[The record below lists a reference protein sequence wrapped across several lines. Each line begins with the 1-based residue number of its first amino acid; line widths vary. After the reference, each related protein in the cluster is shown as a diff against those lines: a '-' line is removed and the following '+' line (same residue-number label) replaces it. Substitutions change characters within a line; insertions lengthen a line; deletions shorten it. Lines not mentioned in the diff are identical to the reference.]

1 MSRAWKRFACGMALA
16 QLAPAMR
23 RKQSEPRPSYPRF
36 GALTRCRRGAVSVE
50 YLMVA
55 AVVGLS
61 LAVTL
66 VALGPELVMGWAATR
81 HVLYG
86 RAP

>member
-1 MSRAWKRFACGMALA
+1 
-16 QLAPAMR
+16 
-23 RKQSEPRPSYPRF
+23 
-36 GALTRCRRGAVSVE
+36 
-50 YLMVA
+50 MVA

-66 VALGPELVMGWAATR
+66 VALGPELVLGWAATR